1 LLLLLLLLSSSLLNK
16 VVNCEGEQGEWR
28 LLPLTFFFKK
38 QSPVAKE
45 AHMQPILL
53 IIEASRANV
62 PFALLAHP
70 KKKAK

>member
-1 LLLLLLLLSSSLLNK
+1 MKIASFN
-16 VVNCEGEQGEWR
+16 
-28 LLPLTFFFKK
+28 FFFKK